1 MATHDEVR
9 ILIVEDE
16 TLQAL
21 VMKEILEGELGAC
34 VEAAACCAD
43 ARGKLAAGEYDIV
56 TLDYQLPDGNGLEL
70 LQDIVD
76 KDDAPLVIMV
86 TGHGDEEVAATAL
99 GLGAFGYVVKDNR
112 MSTLLI
118 DSVTKA
124 TVQLAMQRTERALR
138 ERQAVL
144 QSAIETMTDLFFLIE
159 PQGKLLAWNKRV
171 EDLLGYS
178 SEELSSLNIIT
189 ARAGTDRPAVR
200 DGIDL
205 ALGNNTYARYELE
218 LIAKDGTRIPFEFTG
233 AMVLDD
239 EGGTIGITGIGR
251 DITERRIAEQLI
263 EAEAQR
269 AGLLAEVS
277 KELAGAGSDYMHR
290 LQVIARSIV
299 SGIGDI
305 CGICLE
311 AEEGGALD
319 VVVVEHQDPE
329 VRALLRELMANK
341 DTRTV
346 SGLNFYVFST
356 GEALLVPDF
365 DFKNLLEEFKGVL
378 NGDLKSFAERFGVNS
393 LILAPMRAEGRSIG
407 TLWVQRGT
415 AERPFTESD
424 LAFVNELADQA
435 AVSIEMARMHERI
448 QDELLERG
456 QREKEL
462 EALNRELKG
471 FAHTVSHDLKGPMS
485 TMKLGLELL
494 KERSDALSEET
505 TAEVIDSLLRNAG
518 RSYTLIENLLALAES
533 GQVPRAVEDVDM
545 LEMINRVVE
554 DNRAELDR
562 RGVLVRL
569 DNAMVK
575 VRANPTQLYQV
586 FSNLI
591 LNAVRHN
598 DSENPELAVS
608 YLGEDEDGMHRYR
621 VKDNGPGIP
630 EGIIERIFEPFV
642 RREGGGSGFGLAIV
656 LSMITV
662 YGGTIEARNDGGAC
676 FEFTIGD
683 FPLGRD

>member
-1 MATHDEVR
+1 MYNSVP
-9 ILIVEDE
+9 IVVGGRKCLLSSASDV
-16 TLQAL
+16 T
-21 VMKEILEGELGAC
+21 ELMEAR
-34 VEAAACCAD
+34 EAA
-43 ARGKLAAGEYDIV
+43 RRS
-56 TLDYQLPDGNGLEL
+56 
-70 LQDIVD
+70 
-76 KDDAPLVIMV
+76 
-86 TGHGDEEVAATAL
+86 EEQ
-99 GLGAFGYVVKDNR
+99 FR
-112 MSTLLI
+112 
-118 DSVTKA
+118 
-124 TVQLAMQRTERALR
+124 
-138 ERQAVL
+138 
-144 QSAIETMTDLFFLIE
+144 FLIE
-159 PQGKLLAWNKRV
+159 NALDILAVLSEEGTVVFISPSV
-171 EDLLGYS
+171 EEVLGYS
-178 SEELSSLNIIT
+178 PAEMLGASIFDLVHPDDLSSVL
-189 ARAGTDRPAVR
+189 GTHRMQ
-200 DGIDL
+200 
-205 ALGNNTYARYELE
+205 LE
-218 LIAKDGTRIPFEFTG
+218 DPGGVFRGEYRTLHKDGSWRSIESVG
-233 AMVLDD
+233 KAVLDGD
-239 EGGTIGITGIGR
+239 TVTGVLLNSR

-575 VRANPTQLYQV
+575 VRANPTQLCQV

>member
-21 VMKEILEGELGAC
+21 VMKENLEGELGAC

-251 DITERRIAEQLI
+251 DITERRNSEARLRASEERYRAIVEDQIDLVCRFDPGTYRLTYVNEAYARCFDMEREELLGSSFLLLVDEEDRADVAARISAIAQGGEVGIVEERVVASDGEIRWQQWMNRPIQGPDGEVVEMQAVGRDITELKRVNDEVEAQRDLALGAASAGSLNEVLEMCLNAAIRISGMDSGGIYLVDETSGQYVLRCTSGLSDFFIEAVGCLEVSNEEFKLAAGGMPDYLDLETLHSSLFEVEAREGLKAAGVVPVVHEGEVIACVNVASHTLDSFPLWGRGPLEAVAAHIGLHLANEVAEAKMRASEEKFEAAFLHAPDIMAVI
-263 EAEAQR
+263 EAESGAVVDVNHAFCDATGYAR
-269 AGLLAEVS
+269 EDVIGRNYM
-277 KELAGAGSDYMHR
+277 ELDIMP
-290 LQVIARSIV
+290 ARY
-299 SGIGDI
+299 D
-305 CGICLE
+305 
-311 AEEGGALD
+311 
-319 VVVVEHQDPE
+319 
-329 VRALLRELMANK
+329 
-341 DTRTV
+341 
-346 SGLNFYVFST
+346 
-356 GEALLVPDF
+356 
-365 DFKNLLEEFKGVL
+365 
-378 NGDLKSFAERFGVNS
+378 
-393 LILAPMRAEGRSIG
+393 
-407 TLWVQRGT
+407 
-415 AERPFTESD
+415 
-424 LAFVNELADQA
+424 
-435 AVSIEMARMHERI
+435 HER
-448 QDELLERG
+448 LVRHL
-456 QREKEL
+456 EKE
-462 EALNRELKG
+462 
-471 FAHTVSHDLKGPMS
+471 GPIYN
-485 TMKLGLELL
+485 LG
-494 KERSDALSEET
+494 
-505 TAEVIDSLLRNAG
+505 G
-518 RSYTLIENLLALAES
+518 
-533 GQVPRAVEDVDM
+533 
-545 LEMINRVVE
+545 
-554 DNRAELDR
+554 
-562 RGVLVRL
+562 
-569 DNAMVK
+569 
-575 VRANPTQLYQV
+575 
-586 FSNLI
+586 
-591 LNAVRHN
+591 
-598 DSENPELAVS
+598 
-608 YLGEDEDGMHRYR
+608 
-621 VKDNGPGIP
+621 
-630 EGIIERIFEPFV
+630 
-642 RREGGGSGFGLAIV
+642 
-656 LSMITV
+656 
-662 YGGTIEARNDGGAC
+662 
-676 FEFTIGD
+676 
-683 FPLGRD
+683 